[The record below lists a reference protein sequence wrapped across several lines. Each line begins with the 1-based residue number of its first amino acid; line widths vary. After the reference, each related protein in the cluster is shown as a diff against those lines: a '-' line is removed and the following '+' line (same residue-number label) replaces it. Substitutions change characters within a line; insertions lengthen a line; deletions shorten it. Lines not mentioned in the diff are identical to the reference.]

1 MAETG
6 PAQQGGRPPVLA
18 TSFLRYLDVV
28 LVVASTPFVLLA
40 SLPALGFA
48 FGAIGWIV
56 TRFVADL
63 LKARAWRARDTRSR
77 AALHLAAILGR
88 VWLIALV
95 VLGAHFIGHNSDGIV
110 AAVVVLVAFTVELAM
125 SLAFRREIVAPSRG
139 QS

>member
-1 MAETG
+1 MAEAG
-6 PAQQGGRPPVLA
+6 SAPQGGRHPALA
-18 TSFLRYLDVV
+18 SSFLRYLDVV

-56 TRFVADL
+56 TRFAVDL

-95 VLGAHFIGHNSDGIV
+95 VLGAHFIGHNRDGIV

-139 QS
+139 NS